1 MSIATCEFDSH
12 PAHKERPQ
20 DSPEAVFGLSIR
32 FILHYFVFSFYIRRI
47 IVFVMRIVFLDAAT
61 LGDTSLEPI
70 AKLGE
75 LVCWPNSTAEEAMD
89 RVADCEVL
97 IVNKVKVNKELLAA
111 SPALRLVC
119 EAATGVNNIDVEA
132 CAERGIPVRNV
143 AGYSTD
149 SVVQETFMHI
159 LTLMGNGPYFDNT
172 VKSGAYSRGNI
183 FTDVSKPF
191 FEITG
196 KTLGIIGMGTIGS
209 KVAKVGEAFG
219 MNVIYFST
227 SGTNHCTDYPSV
239 PLEELMSRSDVIS
252 VHAPYNARTAGLVGE
267 KELRL
272 MKPTAFIVNM
282 GRGGIVEEAALAKVI
297 DEGVIG
303 GAGLDVFVTEP
314 LPEDHPLLRTSHPE
328 RLSLTPHTAWA
339 SVEARDRLVEGIA
352 ANIAKGF

>member
-1 MSIATCEFDSH
+1 M
-12 PAHKERPQ
+12 K
-20 DSPEAVFGLSIR
+20 
-32 FILHYFVFSFYIRRI
+32 
-47 IVFVMRIVFLDAAT
+47 IVFLDAAT
-61 LGDTSLEPI
+61 VGDTSLEPI

-75 LVCWPNSTAEEAMD
+75 LFWWPTSTPEEARD
-89 RVADCEVL
+89 RVGECEVL
-97 IVNKVKVNKELLAA
+97 IVNKVKVDEALLEAA
-111 SPALRLVC
+111 PSLKLVC
-119 EAATGVNNIDVEA
+119 EAATGVNNIDLDA
-132 CAERGIPVRNV
+132 CAARGIPVRNV

-159 LTLMGNGPYFDNT
+159 LTLMGNGPYFDHT
-172 VKSGAYSRGNI
+172 VKSGDYSRGKI

-219 MNVIYFST
+219 MKVIYYST
-227 SGTNHCTDYPSV
+227 SGTGHCKEYPSV
-239 PLEELMSRSDVIS
+239 PLEQLMKESDVIS
-252 VHAPYNARTAGLVGE
+252 VHAPFNPRTAGLVGE

-282 GRGGIVEEAALAKVI
+282 GRGGIVVEDALAKVI

-314 LPEDHPLLRTSHPE
+314 LPEDHPLIHTRHPE
-328 RLSLTPHTAWA
+328 KLSLTPHTAWA
-339 SVEARDRLVEGIA
+339 SVEARQRLIEAIA
-352 ANIAKGF
+352 ANIAQGF